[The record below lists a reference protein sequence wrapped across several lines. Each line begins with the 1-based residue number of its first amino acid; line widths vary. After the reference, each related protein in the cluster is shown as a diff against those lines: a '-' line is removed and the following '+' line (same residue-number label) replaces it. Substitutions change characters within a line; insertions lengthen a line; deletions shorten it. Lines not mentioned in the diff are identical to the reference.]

1 MASTRFRRTVAD
13 GSLWRG
19 DEGIAGGEA
28 TKVAQVECVK
38 AAAPAARAPIKWR
51 ASEMA
56 PQANAVGFKGHF
68 QVIPR
73 FQGKTIPNC
82 FEHHN
87 PAHSVQGDLHANII
101 AISQWNSQPLGWR
114 NFSGGPDDPAA
125 ACAWLARIRSG
136 PGLRPEARS
145 YTQAC
150 GWKPQLPS
158 STNHRLLALSRRA

>member
-1 MASTRFRRTVAD
+1 
-13 GSLWRG
+13 
-19 DEGIAGGEA
+19 
-28 TKVAQVECVK
+28 
-38 AAAPAARAPIKWR
+38 
-51 ASEMA
+51 MA